1 MNTNSRR
8 HTCQFTIKCYHDP
21 GNKHI
26 NRLNVYTWLGSI
38 MSVYFNKENNI
49 VEKSVLPNLSV
60 NQVIRYLSKLKSQEY
75 NQT

>member
-1 MNTNSRR
+1 
-8 HTCQFTIKCYHDP
+8 
-21 GNKHI
+21 
-26 NRLNVYTWLGSI
+26 